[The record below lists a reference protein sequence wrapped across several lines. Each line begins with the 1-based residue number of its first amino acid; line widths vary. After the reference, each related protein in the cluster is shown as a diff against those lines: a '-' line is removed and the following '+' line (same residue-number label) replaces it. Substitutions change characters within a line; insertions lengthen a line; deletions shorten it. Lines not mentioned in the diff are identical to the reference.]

1 MVDSTSVYLR
11 DNNID
16 RVQKVGNLDERTN
29 NRIVRLGKYK
39 KSFKELKGFVG
50 RYVYENTMT
59 AIMDTK
65 AKKFIGEIYE
75 SYFKN
80 PKQLPGDVYK
90 SYIDAS
96 EACDAVGGNTGTRYD
111 TNDGYRDTPARCFVI
126 I

>member
-1 MVDSTSVYLR
+1 M
-11 DNNID
+11 
-16 RVQKVGNLDERTN
+16 
-29 NRIVRLGKYK
+29 
-39 KSFKELKGFVG
+39 G

-75 SYFKN
+75 SYFKI
-80 PKQLPGDVYK
+80 QTITGDAYK

-111 TNDGYRDTPARCFVI
+111 TNDGYRDTPARVLVI